1 MATNQTYNVKR
12 RTYNSELQL
21 ITYYLQL
28 TTYNSKMKLNLTL
41 QPIRTWLKQTS
52 EPLLIAGPCSAETE
66 DQLIATAHLIAK
78 TGKASVLRAGIWK
91 PRTRPGEFEGVGSIG
106 LQWLKRAKEETGLP
120 TAVEVAT
127 AKHVEEA
134 LASGVDILWVGAR
147 STVNPFTVQEIA
159 DALKGVD
166 IPVMVKNPVNPDLQ
180 LWVGALERINNA
192 GITKLAAIHRG
203 FSSYEKTAFRNEP
216 MWEIAIQL
224 KTLCPELPI
233 INDPSHICGNRELI
247 PYISQKALD
256 MDMQGLMI
264 ETHLDPSVAWTDAKQ
279 QLTPSALAELMDH
292 LTLRKPEIKDKE
304 FTDKLASLRENI
316 DKLDDQIIQ
325 KIAER
330 MQVVQK
336 IGEFKRD
343 NGVTILQVNRWDQIM
358 NKRSAFAN
366 ALKLDL
372 NFTGKFLELIHS
384 ESIRKQTEIMND
396 KPVVEEK

>member
-1 MATNQTYNVKR
+1 
-12 RTYNSELQL
+12 
-21 ITYYLQL
+21 
-28 TTYNSKMKLNLTL
+28 MKLNLNL
-41 QPIRTWLKQTS
+41 QPINTWLKQTS

-91 PRTRPGEFEGVGSIG
+91 PRTRPGEFEGIGSIG

-134 LASGVDILWVGAR
+134 LAAGVDILWVGAR

-166 IPVMVKNPVNPDLQ
+166 IPVLVKNPVNPDLQ
-180 LWVGALERINNA
+180 LWIGALERINNA
-192 GITKLAAIHRG
+192 GITKLGAIHRG
-203 FSSYEKTAFRNEP
+203 FSSFEKTAFRNEP

-264 ETHLDPSVAWTDAKQ
+264 ESHLDPSVAWTDAKQ

-292 LTLRKPEIKDKE
+292 LTLRKPEIRDKE

-316 DKLDDQIIQ
+316 DKIDDQIIQ

-336 IGEFKRD
+336 IGEYKRD

-358 NKRSAFAN
+358 NKRSAFAS

-372 NFTGKFLELIHS
+372 NFTAKFLELIHS

-396 KPVVEEK
+396 KPLVEEK

>member
-1 MATNQTYNVKR
+1 
-12 RTYNSELQL
+12 
-21 ITYYLQL
+21 
-28 TTYNSKMKLNLTL
+28 MKLNLKL
-41 QPIRTWLKQTS
+41 EPLNTWVKTKN

-66 DQLIATAHLIAK
+66 DQLMATAHLLAK
-78 TGKASVLRAGIWK
+78 TGKVSVLRAGIWK
-91 PRTRPGEFEGVGSIG
+91 PRTRPGEFEGIGSIG
-106 LQWLKRAKEETGLP
+106 LTWLKRAKEETGLP
-120 TAVEVAT
+120 TAVEVAN

-134 LASGVDILWVGAR
+134 LAAGVDILWVGAR

-180 LWVGALERINNA
+180 LWVGALERFNNA

-203 FSSYEKTAFRNEP
+203 FSSFEKTAFRNEP
-216 MWEIAIQL
+216 MWELAIQL

-247 PYISQKALD
+247 QYVAQKALD
-256 MDMQGLMI
+256 LDMQGLMI
-264 ETHLDPSVAWTDAKQ
+264 ESHLDPSVAWTDAKQ
-279 QLTPSALAELMDH
+279 QLTPAALSELMEL
-292 LTLRKPEIKDKE
+292 LTLRKPESKDKE
-304 FTDKLASLRENI
+304 FTDKLADLRTSI
-316 DKLDDQIIQ
+316 DKIDDQIIQ

-358 NKRSAFAN
+358 NKRSAFAK

-372 NFTGKFLELIHS
+372 NFTGKLLELIHS

-396 KPVVEEK
+396 KVNVE

>member
-1 MATNQTYNVKR
+1 
-12 RTYNSELQL
+12 
-21 ITYYLQL
+21 
-28 TTYNSKMKLNLTL
+28 MKLNLKL
-41 QPIRTWLKQTS
+41 EPLNTWVKTKN

-66 DQLIATAHLIAK
+66 DQLMATAHLLAK
-78 TGKASVLRAGIWK
+78 TGKVSVLRAGIWK
-91 PRTRPGEFEGVGSIG
+91 PRTRPGEFEGIGSIG
-106 LQWLKRAKEETGLP
+106 LTWLKRAKEETGLP
-120 TAVEVAT
+120 TAVEVAN

-134 LASGVDILWVGAR
+134 LAAGVDILWVGAR

-180 LWVGALERINNA
+180 LWVGALERFNNA

-203 FSSYEKTAFRNEP
+203 FSSFEKTAFRNEP
-216 MWEIAIQL
+216 MWELAIQL

-247 PYISQKALD
+247 QYVAQKALD
-256 MDMQGLMI
+256 LDMQGLMI
-264 ETHLDPSVAWTDAKQ
+264 ESHLDPSVAWTDAKQ
-279 QLTPSALAELMDH
+279 QLTPAALSELMEL
-292 LTLRKPEIKDKE
+292 LTLRKPESKDKE
-304 FTDKLASLRENI
+304 FTDKLADLRSSI
-316 DKLDDQIIQ
+316 DKIDDQIIQ

-358 NKRSAFAN
+358 NKRSAFAK

-372 NFTGKFLELIHS
+372 NFTGKLLELIHS

-396 KPVVEEK
+396 KVNVE